1 MKASGT
7 VDAIGKIVT
16 WILVVLLVLGIAGG
30 AAYLAMKESG
40 VSFYAETAGEKIFGG
55 TERETGTFSTGQTYD
70 FSVRALEGG
79 DINYSVKVTANPEN
93 NFDFVLDGKTYRFS
107 GEDEE
112 RNDYSEVFALT
123 RRDGRIFPDD
133 SGRLFRGKSRE
144 GEVRGGRADRERTFG
159 RACLFFGYDRG
170 RGEPSADLLP
180 LFARTSRRGIGLRKH
195 SVLKEAVMQRQLCRI
210 AAVLMSAVSV
220 GGAGRV
226 RPRRSGG
233 GNKLRTDGRLGRF
246 KRRRD
251 RREAVRHQR
260 LSL

>member
-55 TERETGTFSTGQTYD
+55 TERELTFSTGQTYD

-79 DINYSVKVTANPEN
+79 EINYSVKVTANPEN

-123 RRDGRIFPDD
+123 
-133 SGRLFRGKSRE
+133 K
-144 GEVRGGRADRERTFG
+144 RADGFSLTIPEGSAEKAVKAKFG
-159 RACLFFGYDRG
+159 EGVQIGTEL
-170 RGEPSADLLP
+170 SAELAY
-180 LFARTSRRGIGLRKH
+180 F
-195 SVLKEAVMQRQLCRI
+195 SVTI
-210 AAVLMSAVSV
+210 
-220 GGAGRV
+220 GAGESRAQIFF
-226 RPRRSGG
+226 
-233 GNKLRTDGRLGRF
+233 RF
-246 KRRRD
+246 SP
-251 RREAVRHQR
+251 ELLAVE
-260 LSL
+260 LDCESIVF